1 MISKQKL
8 EKNLEEKFYHGYDNR
23 QEILESVIYFTN
35 HELHQKKAKNKNYS
49 LRQEYIT
56 SKEPFWKENVKRAT
70 QLYTQ
75 FYRFVELNDIPSP
88 KRNEPSHYFSY
99 DIGMTQKEMQEYI
112 EGKMLEMVKTKRL
125 YIYPAG
131 IYISREIEEKA
142 NAFHQDDYTLLC
154 QLEELEKT
162 DKLEYYDKWITTKW
176 QRALHA
182 DKKDDEFE
190 IINKVYEAFQERKR
204 QIMQHVKKD
213 VPR

>member
-8 EKNLEEKFYHGYDNR
+8 EKNLEEKFYYGYDNR
-23 QEILESVIYFTN
+23 EEILESIIYFAN
-35 HELHQKKAKNKNYS
+35 HELHQEKAKDKNYS
-49 LRQEYIT
+49 LRQEYTT

-75 FYRFVELNDIPSP
+75 FYRFVDLNDIPSP
-88 KRNEPSHYFSY
+88 RRNNPFNYFSY
-99 DIGMTQKEMQEYI
+99 DIGMTQEEMQEQV
-112 EGKMLEMVKTKRL
+112 EERMLEMVKTKKI

-131 IYISREIEEKA
+131 IYIAREKEEKA
-142 NAFHQDDYTLLC
+142 TIFHQDDYALLC

-204 QIMQHVKKD
+204 QIMQHIKKD
-213 VPR
+213 DAR